1 MYKRIKKKCKVVQE
15 YDMCKK
21 YGNKL
26 LSFHQETFNE
36 LYKMDSL
43 VQITRRTCES
53 IEFSGQYYGV
63 PKETIALLSAERNNL
78 INMLEILSDQISNII
93 NIGLLMEDEILTT
106 IEHQRLQLTDSS
118 SKFRI

>member
-1 MYKRIKKKCKVVQE
+1 MS
-15 YDMCKK
+15 KK
-21 YGNKL
+21 YGNQL
-26 LSFHQETFNE
+26 LTFYNETFNE
-36 LYKMDSL
+36 LYKIATL
-43 VQITRRTCES
+43 VQLTRTNCEN

-106 IEHQRLQLTDSS
+106 IEHQRLQLTDNS